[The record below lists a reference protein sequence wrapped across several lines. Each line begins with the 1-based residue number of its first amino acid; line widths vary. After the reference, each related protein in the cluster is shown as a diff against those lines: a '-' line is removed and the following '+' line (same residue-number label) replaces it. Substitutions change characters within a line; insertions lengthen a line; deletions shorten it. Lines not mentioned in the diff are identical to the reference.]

1 LKEGIFFMQYF
12 SVFAVNSVMRNK
24 SSIRKRFIIEGVISF
39 LIAITPILFYSYK
52 YIPADAATWDF
63 LFFTFSDNGFDTV
76 SSSFYYYFSKVVPLL
91 LLVIWFVTSKHWW
104 YHAILIPIAM
114 YGFQLFN
121 VITYDSSKIDENEI
135 LYIIAV
141 TMVIVP
147 VVYFI
152 RIKLV
157 DKHVHGIDLDA
168 MDTELQ
174 ILKEK
179 EELRKEREKLEQ
191 RKESLSKK
199 A

>member
-1 LKEGIFFMQYF
+1 M
-12 SVFAVNSVMRNK
+12 
-24 SSIRKRFIIEGVISF
+24 
-39 LIAITPILFYSYK
+39 
-52 YIPADAATWDF
+52 
-63 LFFTFSDNGFDTV
+63 
-76 SSSFYYYFSKVVPLL
+76 
-91 LLVIWFVTSKHWW
+91 
-104 YHAILIPIAM
+104 
-114 YGFQLFN
+114 
-121 VITYDSSKIDENEI
+121 DENEI
-135 LYIIAV
+135 FYVIAV

-152 RIKLV
+152 RLKLV

>member
-1 LKEGIFFMQYF
+1 
-12 SVFAVNSVMRNK
+12 MRERK
-24 SSIRKRFIIEGVISF
+24 HIRNRFILEG
-39 LIAITPILFYSYK
+39 LIALFIAVTPVVFYSYK
-52 YIPADAATWDF
+52 YIPDGKQETDL
-63 LFFTFSDNGFDTV
+63 LFFTLTSNGFEDVGTAI
-76 SSSFYYYFSKVVPLL
+76 YYYLIKLVPLL
-91 LLVIWFVTSKHWW
+91 LLVIWFTTSKQWW

-114 YGFQLFN
+114 YSFQLFSLFSF
-121 VITYDSSKIDENEI
+121 DSKPIDENEI
-135 LYIIAV
+135 FYVIAV

-147 VVYFI
+147 IVYFI

-191 RKESLSKK
+191 RQQTLAKK
-199 A
+199 M

>member
-1 LKEGIFFMQYF
+1 MK
-12 SVFAVNSVMRNK
+12 NK
-24 SSIRKRFIIEGVISF
+24 APVRKRFIIEGLLAL
-39 LIAITPILFYSYK
+39 LIATTPLLIYCYK
-52 YIPADAATWDF
+52 YLPAEAESWSF
-63 LFFTFSDNGFDTV
+63 IGIEFSDNGFGHV
-76 SSSFYYYFSKVVPLL
+76 SDAIYYYFSKIVPLL
-91 LLVIWFVTSKHWW
+91 LLVIWFVTSRHWW

-114 YGFQLFN
+114 YSFQLYN
-121 VITYDSSKIDENEI
+121 VLTFDSNKIDENEI
-135 LYIIAV
+135 LYVIAV

-147 VVYFI
+147 IVYFI
-152 RIKLV
+152 RVKLV

-191 RKESLSKK
+191 RQEVLSKK